1 MILFNSIVLLVID
14 LYIYKGLRATQLRFP
29 KTRLFPFLWWGYSFL
44 LILSVFVSIY
54 TNIPLM
60 VRSVILVVFF
70 STFITKFIYILI
82 LLADDIRRGGVWLKR
97 LLFPER
103 KKRLKQIR
111 KYRKLRNEGQ
121 VAVASAP
128 LPENPV
134 KGISRSEFLTRAGI
148 LVAAAP
154 LVPISW
160 GVLSGAYDYRIRRQK
175 IYLPNLPK
183 AFDGMRIGQL
193 SDIHSGSFYNKKAVM
208 GGVELLLAEKPD
220 TVFFTGDLVNN
231 LASEMRDYQDIFSK
245 VQAPLGVF
253 SVLGNHDYGDYHFGQ
268 ESSTAKVKNLQDLI
282 ETHRVMGW
290 DLLQNENRSL
300 RVDNEEIAILGVE
313 NWGTGRFPKHG
324 DLAAALS
331 GTEEAPV
338 KLLLSHDPSHW
349 RAQILPDSDVDV
361 TFSGHTHGMQF
372 GIRGEHFKWSPVQY
386 IYKEWAGLYQEE
398 NSQLYVNTGFGFL
411 GYPGRVGIVPEI
423 TIFELIRGE
432 QPANVKA

>member
-1 MILFNSIVLLVID
+1 MIFFNSIVLLVID
-14 LYIYKGLRATQLRFP
+14 FYIYKGLRATQLGFP
-29 KTRLFPFLWWGYSFL
+29 KSRLFPFLWWGYSFL

-54 TNIPLM
+54 SNIPLM

-82 LLADDIRRGGVWLKR
+82 LLADDMRRGGVWLKR
-97 LLFPER
+97 LLFPVR

-111 KYRKLRNEGQ
+111 QYRKMRDEGKIE
-121 VAVASAP
+121 ASMVP

-154 LVPISW
+154 LIPISW
-160 GVLSGAYDYRIRRQK
+160 GVLSGAYDYRVRRQK
-175 IYLPNLPK
+175 LYLPNLPK

-193 SDIHSGSFYNKKAVM
+193 SDIHSGSFYNKKAVT

-220 TVFFTGDLVNN
+220 VLFFTGDLVNN
-231 LASEMRDYQDIFSK
+231 LASEMREYQDIFSK
-245 VQAPLGVF
+245 VQAPLGVY
-253 SVLGNHDYGDYHFGQ
+253 SVLGNHDYGEYHFGQ
-268 ESSTAKVKNLQDLI
+268 AASAAKDKNLQDLI
-282 ETHRVMGW
+282 QTHKVMGW
-290 DLLQNENRSL
+290 DLLQNENRIL
-300 RVDNEEIAILGVE
+300 RVNNEEIAVLGVE

-324 DLAAALS
+324 NLAGALK
-331 GTEEAPV
+331 GIEDAPV

-398 NSQLYVNTGFGFL
+398 SSQLYVNTGFGFL

-432 QPANVKA
+432 QPRT